1 MNLRTVFFLSLIAT
15 LLGLSACST
24 SNDVISERGIQKRK
38 YRKGFYVSHPSKQK
52 HAEPLAMVSEVET
65 PLPCGVVDRE
75 REEPAPVAH
84 PIHEEEHSGK
94 TALAHPSKPKKAEAH
109 SEAPAL
115 ELAEATPPQ
124 RDNRVKVQRS
134 TVNTAL
140 ALDDH
145 SESAD
150 DTELL
155 LYIILSILLP
165 PLAVYLLY
173 GISTNFWISV
183 ILTILLWLPGVIFA
197 LIHVL
202 NRKG

>member
-15 LLGLSACST
+15 LVGLSACST

-38 YRKGFYVSHPSKQK
+38 YRKGFYVSHPGKQK
-52 HAEPLAMVSEVET
+52 HAEPLTVVSEVET
-65 PLPCGVVDRE
+65 PLPCGVVDRDHE
-75 REEPAPVAH
+75 APAPVAH
-84 PIHEEEHSGK
+84 PIHQEEGSG
-94 TALAHPSKPKKAEAH
+94 TAALAHPSIPKKTEAH

-124 RDNRVKVQRS
+124 RDHRVKLQRS

-140 ALDDH
+140 ALAEH

-183 ILTILLWLPGVIFA
+183 ILTILLWIPGVIFA